1 MGVSICLNMMW
12 QGVIAAVLIAVVASA
27 PTENGQV
34 YQQIHESWDNPSFDT
49 QQKKE
54 EVAPKSED
62 LMMVCYFAR
71 LARFRRGIGKF
82 GPEDIDPRLCTHIM
96 YAFVN
101 LTENFE
107 LAPFEPAIELSV
119 NGKKGSYEIL
129 QDHKKTNPKL
139 KTIISLGGWEHPNIN
154 FTNLCKYPENTDHF
168 AKTTI
173 TFLRKHGFDGVDMDW
188 EFPGFLPRGSV
199 VEDKERYIPCLRR
212 IRQILEDEVRAP
224 GQERLLLTAAT
235 SAVEYI
241 AEPAYDVKGLAETL
255 DYMML
260 MTYDMLVWE
269 PSTGLHIALHPH
281 KADQGKKRIMNVEH
295 AANWFYPTDSPKTA

>member
-1 MGVSICLNMMW
+1 MW
-12 QGVIAAVLIAVVASA
+12 QIVFVVVLVSGAKAAPAD
-27 PTENGQV
+27 NGQV
-34 YQQIHESWDNPSFDT
+34 HQQISSNDWNRPSYDTT

-54 EVAPKSED
+54 TLQPKSED

-107 LAPFEPAIELSV
+107 LAPFEPEIELST

-154 FTNLCKYPENTDHF
+154 FTNLCKYPENTEHF
-168 AKTTI
+168 AKTTV

-199 VEDKERYIPCLRR
+199 ARTKKDTFLVSGKSAKSSKMSL
-212 IRQILEDEVRAP
+212 V
-224 GQERLLLTAAT
+224 LLAKIV
-235 SAVEYI
+235 SC
-241 AEPAYDVKGLAETL
+241 
-255 DYMML
+255 
-260 MTYDMLVWE
+260 
-269 PSTGLHIALHPH
+269 
-281 KADQGKKRIMNVEH
+281 
-295 AANWFYPTDSPKTA
+295 